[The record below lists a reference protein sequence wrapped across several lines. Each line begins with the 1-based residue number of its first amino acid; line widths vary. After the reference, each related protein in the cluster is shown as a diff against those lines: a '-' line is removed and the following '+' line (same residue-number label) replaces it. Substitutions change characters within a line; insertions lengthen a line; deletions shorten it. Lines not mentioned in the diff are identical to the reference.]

1 MSSSKLFHTA
11 VREALKHYTD
21 ATWLGNHS
29 VLATPYVLGDYLF
42 QVDEATTDIVPTAV
56 SRGNALKQLLLQAA
70 ASQWQGELPPSRQ
83 ALLADVEQERATLGN
98 GGVHFLFLVLD
109 LRYFRHYFSP
119 RTHPTRLSAMYD
131 FLHISESA
139 FYRYLAQAIEQLTD
153 SLMTLIRPN
162 LHLEQPSLT
171 VPLIGRDTVLAAC
184 LADLQQGRSVAFSGM
199 GGIGKT
205 TLATAVIQSWSS
217 EAVFWYTFRPGLN
230 DDLTS
235 LLFALSHFL
244 HGWGRHNLW
253 LHMLLQ
259 EGAVPDVP
267 QALGFLQEDLTRS
280 DDLPFL
286 LCFDEVDLL
295 HTASNQPRHGVH
307 KQLLELLEALCTIAP
322 ILLVG
327 QRALIDTRSHYPLQP
342 LKPDDVALFFAEN
355 GRSLSANALETVY
368 RQTQGNP
375 RLLELYLAL
384 VQDGVDIDTFAFRR
398 ASAIKPLFH
407 RLWKR
412 LSQDEKIVLAS
423 LSVFRSYAPLDE
435 WDNAPGYQ
443 NLQRRQLLK
452 QDVQGGVA
460 LLPLF
465 RELVYEELE
474 PGQQLS
480 FHHQAA
486 LIRARRGQYTAAAY
500 HFVNADAVETAVA
513 LWFAQQ
519 ETEIVT
525 GNAGAAYTIFIPLKT
540 SGLPQKTAKQLKV
553 IQNRLHLL
561 NAEAEDVL
569 ANMDSYSWHLEDEL
583 SSEMTQLTSQGLHQW
598 GEAHLYLGQFDSAET
613 RFDEAIA
620 LLSQLSTQIV
630 RLYTNGRGRIRM
642 QHADFQATDREALL
656 AQFEVE
662 HLQIRLTMMRRA
674 YQRVQEISP
683 QTVALAEKIGD
694 ERYLAQVDYYLAV
707 AAGQLGDMVTA
718 QFHAER
724 LFAICERTGDRVML
738 ENMRAELAG
747 FYLNVGRFAEAI
759 DPAEK
764 ALKFFERVKNEL
776 RLPHIYSNLAEAYYE
791 TGQLTKAEEFAFK
804 ARNSEKLSVQPYAC
818 YTLGLVHQAKGSP
831 HAAAEV
837 FQFGLQV
844 AQQTEDL
851 FIAAYLHRVYGLL
864 LLHQERHEL
873 GMAQLQNALDLF
885 TEMDI
890 PHEIEKT
897 KAEMCQ

>member
-1 MSSSKLFHTA
+1 MSSAKLFHTA

-21 ATWLGNHS
+21 AAWLGNHS

-42 QVDEATTDIVPTAV
+42 QVDEAITHTVPTAV
-56 SRGNALKQLLLQAA
+56 GRGQALQQMLLQAA
-70 ASQWQGELPPSRQ
+70 ASQWPGELPPSRQ
-83 ALLADVEQERATLGN
+83 ALLADVEQERVALGN
-98 GGVHFLFLVLD
+98 GGVRFLFLLLD

-119 RTHPTRLSAMYD
+119 RTHPTGVPAMYG

-139 FYRYLAQAIEQLTD
+139 FYRYLAQALEQLTQ

-162 LHLEQPSLT
+162 LHLEQPTRTL
-171 VPLIGRDTVLAAC
+171 PLLGRDEVLAAC
-184 LADLQQGRSVAFSGM
+184 LADLEQGRSVALSGT

-235 LLFALSHFL
+235 LLFAFSHFL
-244 HGWGRHNLW
+244 HGWGSHNLW

-259 EGAVPDVP
+259 EGAPP
-267 QALGFLQEDLTRS
+267 NRQQALGFLQEDLTRAGAP
-280 DDLPFL
+280 PFL

-295 HTASNQPRHGVH
+295 HTASNQPRHGLH
-307 KQLLELLEALCTIAP
+307 KQLLELLEALTALAP

-327 QRALIDTRSHYPLQP
+327 QRALIDTDSHYPLQP
-342 LKPDDVALFFAEN
+342 LKVDDVALFFAEN
-355 GRSLSANALETVY
+355 GRSLSPNALETVY

-384 VQDGVDIDTFAFRR
+384 LQDGVGLDALAFRR

-412 LSQDEKIVLAS
+412 LSADEKLLLAS

-435 WDNAPGYQ
+435 WHTAPGYQ
-443 NLQRRQLLK
+443 DLQRRQLLK
-452 QDVQGGVA
+452 QDAYSGIA

-465 RELVYEELE
+465 RELVYSELE

-500 HFVNADAVETAVA
+500 HFVKADEVETAVQ

-519 ETEIVT
+519 ETEIVS
-525 GNAGAAYTIFIPLKT
+525 GNVGAAYTIFIPLST
-540 SGLPQKTAKQLKV
+540 TGLPQKTGKQLKL

-561 NAEAEDVL
+561 HAEAEDVL
-569 ANMDSYSWHLEDEL
+569 AGMDSYSWHLEDEL
-583 SSEMTQLTSQGLHQW
+583 SIEMAQLTSQGLQQW
-598 GEAHLYLGQFDSAET
+598 GEAHLHLGQFARAEA
-613 RFDEAIA
+613 RFEDAIA
-620 LLSQLSTQIV
+620 ILSQLSTQIV
-630 RLYTNGRGRIRM
+630 HLYANGRGRIRM
-642 QHADFQATDREALL
+642 NHVDFQAADREALL
-656 AQFEVE
+656 AQFEVK
-662 HLQIRLTMMRRA
+662 HFQIRVTMMRRA
-674 YQRVQEISP
+674 YQQVQEISP
-683 QTVALAEKIGD
+683 QIVALAEKIGD
-694 ERYLAQVDYYLAV
+694 ERCMAQVDYYLAV
-707 AAGQLGDMVTA
+707 AAGQLGDMATA
-718 QFHAER
+718 QAHAEK
-724 LFAICERTGDRVML
+724 LFAICERTGNRVMM

-759 DPAEK
+759 EPAEK

-791 TGQLTKAEEFAFK
+791 TGQLTKAEAFAFK
-804 ARNSEKLSVQPYAC
+804 ARNSEKISVQPYAC
-818 YTLGLVHQAKGSP
+818 YTLGLVHQAKGNP
-831 HAAAEV
+831 QAAAEL

-844 AQQTEDL
+844 AAQTEDL

-864 LLHQERHEL
+864 LLQQERQQT
-873 GMAQLQNALDLF
+873 GMTQLQTALDLF
-885 TEMDI
+885 TEMGI

-897 KAEMCQ
+897 KAELGQ